1 MEGPLSGVKIIDLS
15 NVISGPVA
23 TVLLSDQGAEVIKIE
38 SLDGDIVRRMGAGSG
53 ELSPSFLTAN
63 RGKVH
68 WLLT

>member
-38 SLDGDIVRRMGAGSG
+38 SLDGDIVRRMGAGNG
-53 ELSPSFLTAN
+53 ELGAGSKITLRCHNMAQ
-63 RGKVH
+63 K
-68 WLLT
+68 